1 MIGNPYS
8 VVSIPEQQRYFTTK
22 EVSEMAEIG
31 FYTVREIC
39 KRCGIDYEVR
49 PIRNGRGA
57 FYSWV
62 DTQRIIE
69 EANKNRRVK
78 KKCEPVVV
86 VTDEEKENHPLVT
99 DLRCLKLSWWPET
112 KPKCFEDLN

>member
-1 MIGNPYS
+1 
-8 VVSIPEQQRYFTTK
+8 
-22 EVSEMAEIG
+22 MASIG

-49 PIRNGRGA
+49 STSNSRA
-57 FYSWV
+57 AYYSWV
-62 DTQRIIE
+62 DTQRIIA

-78 KKCEPVVV
+78 KPCKNVVV

-99 DLRCLKLSWWPET
+99 DLRCLKLNYWPET
-112 KPKCFEDLN
+112 KPKCFEVLGE